1 MAIVNWII
9 NVILN
14 FLYFS
19 IFIFLAVA
27 FPVAVTIGAIGGLI
41 VLGLVVRESS
51 RDFSGEMWGGKRLK

>member
-1 MAIVNWII
+1 MQ
-9 NVILN
+9 LQN

-41 VLGLVVRESS
+41 VLWLVVEESS
-51 RDFSGEMWGGKRLK
+51 KDWSGKMWGGKRLK